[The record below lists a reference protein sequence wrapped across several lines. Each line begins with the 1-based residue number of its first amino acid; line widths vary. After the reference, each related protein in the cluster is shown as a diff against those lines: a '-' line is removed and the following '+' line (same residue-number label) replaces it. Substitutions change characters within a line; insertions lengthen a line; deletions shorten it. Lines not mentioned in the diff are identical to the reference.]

1 MYKRVHMYLQENKII
16 YYKQFG
22 FQAGQ
27 STNHAIVQLLDGNF
41 EENEYTLGVFIDL
54 SKAFDTVDPNVIL
67 SKLEIYSIKRN
78 MLKWFESYLTN
89 RKQYVQINKETKPT
103 FQNVT
108 CGVP

>member
-1 MYKRVHMYLQENKII
+1 MYLQENKII